1 MAHEPFDESVEMY
14 LKSIYELADGDDL
27 VPIAALARRLAV
39 SIVSATEMV
48 HRLGK
53 RGLVE
58 HTPYRGVALTA
69 EGKLRALRVIRRH
82 RLWECF
88 LVDHLGLPWQQA
100 HDHACQ
106 LEHATCNEVAE
117 SLAAYLHEPNTCPHG
132 NPIPTAD
139 GQVATV
145 VDRRLSEWTPG
156 DRGSISRIFPE
167 STLLLD
173 YLAAHDIKPGAPL
186 TFDEIAPFNGPLL
199 VTVQER
205 SLALGREI
213 AASIY
218 VAT

>member
-1 MAHEPFDESVEMY
+1 MAKNESTVQVARDKAVMFEGT
-14 LKSIYELADGDDL
+14 E
-27 VPIAALARRLAV
+27 ALIRRLVAAPDV
-39 SIVSATEMV
+39 RVGIVT
-48 HRLGK
+48 R
-53 RGLVE
+53 
-58 HTPYRGVALTA
+58 
-69 EGKLRALRVIRRH
+69 
-82 RLWECF
+82 
-88 LVDHLGLPWQQA
+88 
-100 HDHACQ
+100 
-106 LEHATCNEVAE
+106 
-117 SLAAYLHEPNTCPHG
+117 

-145 VDRRLSEWTPG
+145 VDRRLSEWAPG